1 MSINRGMD
9 KEDVVHIY
17 TGILL
22 GHKKSEIMPFVATQM
37 HLETVILKQG
47 RHRNTNIKIAL
58 TRGISKND
66 AKEPTYKTE
75 TDPQTEN
82 QPRSPRR
89 EGVGRAQI
97 RSLGLTDTLV

>member
-1 MSINRGMD
+1 MWY
-9 KEDVVHIY
+9 IY
-17 TGILL
+17 TLEYYSAI
-22 GHKKSEIMPFVATQM
+22 KSEIMPFVAIQM

-47 RHRNTNIKIAL
+47 RHRNRNITIAL